1 MDSSNLTY
9 SWAVVLGFIQGMT
22 EFLPVSSSAHLALA
36 EHLGHGVV
44 ENFGY
49 DILLHLATVIA
60 VVGAFYRDIVDILKT
75 RSNWIVV
82 GYIIFGSIPAG
93 FFGILFKDYFEG
105 LAQNP
110 VIICCCLMLTAS
122 LLMLAHK
129 TIDSDMLLQ
138 RAGWLRSFKIGCFQV
153 VGMLPGVSRSGATIA
168 GGVLLKLDRE
178 AAVKFSFFLMIPAVL
193 GANLLNILKNPQEV
207 LTLPIGPAITGCI
220 IALVS
225 GLVAARLMLKIV
237 KGKSLEWFALYCAF
251 VGVLGLI
258 YFGLIAG

>member
-9 SWAVVLGFIQGMT
+9 SWAAILGFIQGVT

-44 ENFGY
+44 ENFAY

-60 VVGAFYRDIVDILKT
+60 VVGAFYRDILEIIKT
-75 RSNWIVV
+75 RSKWVVV
-82 GYIIFGSIPAG
+82 GYIIFGSIPAAFVG
-93 FFGILFKDYFEG
+93 LLFKDYIEG

-122 LLMLAHK
+122 LLMLAQKATDSNITLQK
-129 TIDSDMLLQ
+129 T
-138 RAGWLRSFKIGCFQV
+138 GWLRAFEIGCFQV
-153 VGMLPGVSRSGATIA
+153 VGMLPGVSRSGSTIA
-168 GGVLLKLDRE
+168 GGVLLKLDKE

-193 GANLLNILKNPQEV
+193 GANFINLIKDPEDI
-207 LTLPIGPAITGCI
+207 LTLPVGPAFTGCI
-220 IALVS
+220 IALAS

-237 KGKSLEWFALYCAF
+237 KGKSLSWFALYCAF

-258 YFGLIAG
+258 YFGFIAG